1 MQFFK
6 TNRGLIAYYLLSW
19 ITFGIYPLY
28 FIHRVHVELN
38 EVCKEDGK
46 KTRGLFLFIVFGIIT
61 LGIYPICWWCF
72 TANRM
77 NDLMTRNNMKPRIGA
92 VSFLCW
98 NIFGSLL
105 FGLGPIIAMYKYIH
119 SLNDVNEIHNQ
130 QIRAKLT
137 EEQNAKA
144 AAAAAAAAQV
154 AIQAAL
160 AQQAAAQQAAA
171 AAAQPVV
178 ETVATAEKSENN

>member
-6 TNRGLIAYYLLSW
+6 TNRGLIAYYILSL
-19 ITFGIYPLY
+19 ITFGIYPMY

-38 EVCKEDGK
+38 EACKEDGK
-46 KTRGLFLFIVFGIIT
+46 KTRGFFLFLVFGIIT
-61 LGIYPICWWCF
+61 IGIYPICWWCF
-72 TANRM
+72 AASRM
-77 NDLMTRNNMKPRIGA
+77 NDMMTRNNMKPRIGA
-92 VSFLCW
+92 VSWLCW
-98 NIFGSLL
+98 NIFGVLL
-105 FGLGPIIAMYKYIH
+105 FGLGPIIAMYKFIH

-160 AQQAAAQQAAA
+160 AQQTAAQQTV
-171 AAAQPVV
+171 AQPVV
-178 ETVATAEKSENN
+178 EPVATAEKTENN